1 MDLSCSPGR
10 REARKADRRRAI
22 LEVAERSFL
31 ERGFADTSM
40 STIAAELGGS
50 KTTLWSYFP
59 SKEEL
64 FAAVLDAKIAEFQR
78 ELDETLVPGG
88 GTEAVLDRFGHVLI
102 RKILSP
108 LSIAVHRLIVSE
120 VERFPWI
127 GKTFVER
134 GPDRVRAHLARFLD
148 DEMAAGRLRAG
159 DPTLAA
165 RQFIALCQASYYV
178 DRLWRPGVLNMVD
191 ADTEVAAA
199 ITTFMAAWGP
209 VPA

>member
-1 MDLSCSPGR
+1 MDLSCNPGR

-22 LEVAERSFL
+22 LEVAERSFF

-64 FAAVLDAKIAEFQR
+64 FQAVLDTKIAEFQK
-78 ELDETLVPGG
+78 ELDEALVPTG
-88 GTEAVLDRFGHVLI
+88 GTEAVLRRFGAVLM

-120 VERFPWI
+120 VDRFPWI

-134 GPDRVRAHLARFLD
+134 GPDRVRAHLSRYLE
-148 DEMAAGRLRAG
+148 DEMAAGRLRTG
-159 DPTLAA
+159 DPILAA
-165 RQFIALCQASYYV
+165 RQFIALCQAGFYV
-178 DRLWRPGVLNMVD
+178 ERLWRPDILQTVD
-191 ADTEVAAA
+191 PDAEVAAA
-199 ITTFMAAWGP
+199 ITTFMAAWGSE
-209 VPA
+209 PA